1 MNNRMR
7 KSIRALLDELREVI
21 GDADEDAVQAAQ
33 RILEELA
40 LILEENQDILDNYPE
55 GLQDSERVQAQIEA
69 QSVMEESLGNL
80 SSYMEEGGD
89 YDVEDALME
98 IDEFEEAVEY

>member
-21 GDADEDAVQAAQ
+21 GDTDADSVQVAQ

-40 LILEENQDILDNYPE
+40 LILEENQDILEGYPD
-55 GLQDSERVQAQIEA
+55 GLQNSERVQAQYEA
-69 QSVMEESLGNL
+69 QSIMEESLGNL
-80 SSYMEEGGD
+80 SNYIEEGCD
-89 YDVEDALME
+89 YDVESALTE

>member
-69 QSVMEESLGNL
+69 QSVMEESLGKL
-80 SSYMEEGGD
+80 SSYLEEGSD
-89 YDVEDALME
+89 SDVEDALME

>member
-40 LILEENQDILDNYPE
+40 LILEENQDILDNYPG

-80 SSYMEEGGD
+80 SSFMEEGID

>member
-55 GLQDSERVQAQIEA
+55 GLQDSSVFRRRLKRRVLWKNR
-69 QSVMEESLGNL
+69 SGT
-80 SSYMEEGGD
+80 
-89 YDVEDALME
+89 
-98 IDEFEEAVEY
+98 

>member
-69 QSVMEESLGNL
+69 QGIMEESLGNL
-80 SSYMEEGGD
+80 SNYMEEGND

>member
-7 KSIRALLDELREVI
+7 KSIRALSDELREVI

-80 SSYMEEGGD
+80 SSYMEEGSD

>member
-80 SSYMEEGGD
+80 SSYMEEGND

>member
-69 QSVMEESLGNL
+69 QNVMEESL
-80 SSYMEEGGD
+80 
-89 YDVEDALME
+89 
-98 IDEFEEAVEY
+98 

>member
-21 GDADEDAVQAAQ
+21 GDTDEDSVQVAQ

-40 LILEENQDILDNYPE
+40 LILEENQDILEGYPD
-55 GLQDSERVQAQIEA
+55 GLQQ
-69 QSVMEESLGNL
+69 
-80 SSYMEEGGD
+80 
-89 YDVEDALME
+89 
-98 IDEFEEAVEY
+98 

>member
-80 SSYMEEGGD
+80 SSFMEEGSD
-89 YDVEDALME
+89 YDAEDALME

>member
-1 MNNRMR
+1 MNKRMR

-21 GDADEDAVQAAQ
+21 GDADEDAVQAVQ

-40 LILEENQDILDNYPE
+40 LILEENQDVLDNYPE

-80 SSYMEEGGD
+80 SSFMEEGND
-89 YDVEDALME
+89 YDIEDCLLYTSPSPR
-98 IDEFEEAVEY
+98 DS

>member
-69 QSVMEESLGNL
+69 QGIMEESLGNL
-80 SSYMEEGGD
+80 SNYMEEGND

-98 IDEFEEAVEY
+98 IDEFEEAIEY

>member
-80 SSYMEEGGD
+80 SSFMEEGID

>member
-55 GLQDSERVQAQIEA
+55 GLQDSERVQAQFEA
-69 QSVMEESLGNL
+69 QGVMEEVLGNL
-80 SSYMEEGGD
+80 SSYMEERND
-89 YDVEDALME
+89 YDVEDVLTE

>member
-80 SSYMEEGGD
+80 SNYMEEGND